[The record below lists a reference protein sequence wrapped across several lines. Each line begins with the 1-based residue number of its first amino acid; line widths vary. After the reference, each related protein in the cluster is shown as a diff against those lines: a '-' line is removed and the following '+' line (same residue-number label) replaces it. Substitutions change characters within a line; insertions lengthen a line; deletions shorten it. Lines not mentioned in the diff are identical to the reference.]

1 MIGKGREIPTDQD
14 EFGGDGMDMDT
25 SPDATTAL
33 LPGESKG
40 MRLGLRIPKSKAD
53 YHIAKGKR
61 PRESGGGGPVEVVKA
76 SGPTSPTPPT
86 KKQRTGRPQPQ
97 PIKSGSAQQQAKLTL
112 EPSAVSS
119 TSGSITARP
128 QARRPPHPRQ
138 SIPVEVALPFVA
150 HRTTK
155 TAILDVDSS
164 GDDQALA
171 DAEVE
176 IVEDDQSGDDSDEW
190 KPEEHPPPSENEED
204 EIEAAPTEDEEAE
217 DSTLSNMSPSP
228 SSRCYV

>member
-1 MIGKGREIPTDQD
+1 M
-14 EFGGDGMDMDT
+14 
-25 SPDATTAL
+25 
-33 LPGESKG
+33 
-40 MRLGLRIPKSKAD
+40 
-53 YHIAKGKR
+53 
-61 PRESGGGGPVEVVKA
+61 
-76 SGPTSPTPPT
+76 
-86 KKQRTGRPQPQ
+86 
-97 PIKSGSAQQQAKLTL
+97 
-112 EPSAVSS
+112 
-119 TSGSITARP
+119 
-128 QARRPPHPRQ
+128 
-138 SIPVEVALPFVA
+138 EVALPFVA